1 MSAADAEARIE
12 AFVRAQF
19 AISPTDPSFERS
31 ADLFEGGYIDSV
43 GIVELLDFLGEE
55 FGVELPES
63 DLLSDDFSTVE
74 GLAAI
79 VRRLGPVA

>member
-1 MSAADAEARIE
+1 MKTADVEARIE
-12 AFVRAQF
+12 EFVRVQF
-19 AISPTDPSFERS
+19 AISPTDPGFERS

-43 GIVELLDFLGEE
+43 GVVELLEFLREE
-55 FGVELPES
+55 FEVDLPES

-79 VRRLGPVA
+79 VRRLSPVA